1 MSQNLKQA
9 QQPVNRTM
17 PHSLEAE
24 QGILGCVIVD
34 NEGTLDAF
42 SKLSVEDFYSPS
54 HKTIY
59 TAMRE
64 IYDNGSPIDFVTLVA
79 KLDGAGK
86 LDGVGGISYITNI
99 VDIVPSS
106 ANFRYYLAILEEKR
120 TRRKLINAAGQII
133 ETSHVEPSAQAAL
146 QIAEKEIFNI
156 SKDDDRKELSHIKSV
171 LPEVINKLDIIH
183 RDPMAIRGLKTGF
196 FGLDN
201 ITNGL
206 QRSDL
211 IILAAR
217 PSVGKTA
224 LGLNMCMNAALK
236 YGAKV
241 AVFSLEMSKE
251 QMTTR
256 VVCSVAKV
264 SLSRAMK
271 GNLEAEEWKRI
282 WEANALLAQANIHFD
297 DNSMITPAEILR
309 KCMKIKRESGLDLV
323 MIDYLGLMS
332 SANSRRESRQV
343 EVADNSR
350 MMKIMAKE
358 LDIPVLLLS
367 QLNRGIEAR
376 QGVEGKPRLSD
387 LRESGAI
394 EQDADIVM
402 FIHKEKNDETG
413 RANDNHEAELL
424 IEKHRNGPLG
434 SVKLSWV
441 GDWTSFVNQTGEQK
455 AQEVRDKPIAEPK
468 PKPAPKKKS
477 DKPKEEGEEVF

>member
-1 MSQNLKQA
+1 MSKV
-9 QQPVNRTM
+9 VNRTM

-24 QGILGCVIVD
+24 QGILGCILVD

-42 SKLSVEDFYSPS
+42 SKLSENDFYSPS

-59 TAMRE
+59 NAMRE
-64 IYDNGSPIDFVTLVA
+64 IYEGGAPIDFVTLVA
-79 KLDGAGK
+79 KLDGKG
-86 LDGVGGISYITNI
+86 LLEGVGGLSYITTI

-106 ANFRYYLAILEEKR
+106 ANFRYYLAILEQKR
-120 TRRKLINAAGQII
+120 TFRKLINAAGTII
-133 ETSHVEPSAQAAL
+133 ETSYTEPSAQTAL
-146 QIAEKEIFNI
+146 ALAEKEIFNI
-156 SKDDDRKELSHIKSV
+156 SKEDERRELSHIKTV

-206 QRSDL
+206 QKSDL

-224 LGLNMCMNAALK
+224 LGLNIAMNAALK
-236 YGAKV
+236 YDAKV

-251 QMTTR
+251 QLTTR

-264 SLSRAMK
+264 SLSKALK

-282 WEANALLAQANIHFD
+282 WEANALLAKSNVHFD

-323 MIDYLGLMS
+323 MVDYLGLMTG
-332 SANSRRESRQV
+332 ANGRRENRQV

-350 MMKIMAKE
+350 MMKILAKE
-358 LDIPVLLLS
+358 LNIPVLLLS
-367 QLNRGIEAR
+367 QLNRGIEQR
-376 QGVEGKPRLSD
+376 KGLDSKPVLSD

-394 EQDADIVM
+394 EQDADIVL
-402 FIHKEKNDETG
+402 FIHKEKNEETG
-413 RANDNHEAELL
+413 SAADSHEAE
-424 IEKHRNGPLG
+424 IVVAKHRNGPLG
-434 SVKLSWV
+434 NIKLNWV
-441 GDWTSFVNQTGEQK
+441 GEWTSFVNQNREK
-455 AQEVRDKPIAEPK
+455 DAQEQRDAAPKPG
-468 PKPAPKKKS
+468 PKPAAKKK
-477 DKPKEEGEEVF
+477 KAEESEVF